1 MKSNNHSPSPP
12 PDSQGR
18 SIGISMTLIA
28 WAILFIL
35 LFFYFTQEEQQRFNP
50 NQRPETGRLDGRN
63 TLVLNA
69 NRQNH
74 FVMTGRVNGSKT
86 TLLLDTG
93 ATRVSVPEDM
103 ADRLGLQKGSAGYAI
118 TANGRVRTYS
128 TVIDTLQLG
137 NIMLYGVAADINPGM
152 NGLNEILLGM
162 SALSQ
167 IEFTQRDG
175 QLLLIQ

>member
-1 MKSNNHSPSPP
+1 MTSNNHSPSPP

-50 NQRPETGRLDGRN
+50 NQQPETGRVDGRN

-93 ATRVSVPEDM
+93 ATRVAVPI
-103 ADRLGLQKGSAGYAI
+103 RSPQPLGPTQKRNLAASTCAAGSGSW
-118 TANGRVRTYS
+118 ANASMG
-128 TVIDTLQLG
+128 I
-137 NIMLYGVAADINPGM
+137 
-152 NGLNEILLGM
+152 
-162 SALSQ
+162 SA
-167 IEFTQRDG
+167 T
-175 QLLLIQ
+175 